1 MNRVVSNMAANSESP
16 DLNAAVT
23 PPPPP
28 VLNYAAPPG
37 EPVPGE
43 PPPPYKLF
51 SVGAVTLA
59 TLIGSPLAGA
69 VLMAIN
75 YRRLDRKRTANAC
88 VVWGIVGTAA
98 LFGLAFILPA
108 RIPTP
113 IVAVVPIVV
122 MNSIAK
128 FLQGEDLQRHER
140 RRGQRASLWAAAGIG
155 VASLALVLCLLLGGG
170 LIADVIAN
178 SKKINYSPVED
189 IRYSGQANQNDARK
203 LGDLLKQEGY
213 FTGQHPKTVLLAK
226 DGAGTTVTFVV
237 GKDAWDDPSIVAVFR
252 HIGDD
257 LATNLGKPLTVR
269 LCDQELTVKKE
280 IPIK

>member
-1 MNRVVSNMAANSESP
+1 MDSLDP
-16 DLNAAVT
+16 NAAGA
-23 PPPPP
+23 PPPLP

-37 EPVPGE
+37 EPVPVE

-59 TLIGSPLAGA
+59 SFLGSPLAGA

-75 YRRLDRKRTANAC
+75 YRRLDKKGAARAS
-88 VVWGIVGTAA
+88 VVWGVVGTAA
-98 LFGLAFILPA
+98 LVGLGFILSA

-113 IVAVVPIVV
+113 VVAVVPVVV

-128 FLQGEDLQRHER
+128 YLQGEDLQRHER
-140 RRGQRASLWAAAGIG
+140 RRGQMVSLWAAAGIG
-155 VASLALVLCLLLGGG
+155 AASLVLIFGLLVGGG

-189 IRYSGQANQNDARK
+189 IRYSGQANQADAQK
-203 LGDLLKQEGY
+203 LGDLLKQIGL
-213 FTGQHPKTVLLAK
+213 FTGKKPRTVFLAK
-226 DGAGTTVTFVV
+226 DGAATTVTFVV
-237 GKDAWDDPSIVAVFR
+237 GKDAWDDPSVVTFF
-252 HIGDD
+252 HQLGED

-269 LCDQELTVKKE
+269 LCDQEATVKKE